1 MSCTDNTN
9 DINNALHKTANDDGA
24 PTVTLRYGAYMN

>member
-9 DINNALHKTANDDGA
+9 DVNNALHKTANDGA